1 MASAH
6 DRDRQMTNISNK
18 NCLSSHNLILE
29 IAVFNCFNSGDHLIR
44 EEIPKDTDDSSVA
57 RGGALGARA
66 PPLARVTCILDSII
80 II

>member
-18 NCLSSHNLILE
+18 NCPLSHNLILE

-44 EEIPKDTDDSSVA
+44 EEIPKDTDEDEES
-57 RGGALGARA
+57 
-66 PPLARVTCILDSII
+66 TCADQDEDIDELDPFSDFED
-80 II
+80 

>member
-29 IAVFNCFNSGDHLIR
+29 IAVFNCFYSGDHLIR
-44 EEIPKDTDDSSVA
+44 EEIPKDTDKDEES
-57 RGGALGARA
+57 
-66 PPLARVTCILDSII
+66 TCADHIDELDPFSDFED
-80 II
+80 